1 MGLPFL
7 TEQIANKIWTTM
19 TCAICGGDVPIMQ
32 ALRSHLEL
40 ITTTWW
46 RSRSSWSMAWDPK
59 TFKGGSTRAE
69 EYSGTHRWRGGLAS
83 VTTCKSLWHNENLAR
98 KT

>member
-1 MGLPFL
+1 MGLPLL

-19 TCAICGGDVPIMQ
+19 TWAICDGDIPIMQ
-32 ALRSHLEL
+32 ALRSHLGL
-40 ITTTWW
+40 ITAACW
-46 RSRSSWSMAWDPK
+46 RSRSSWGMAWDPK

-83 VTTCKSLWHNENLAR
+83 VTTGKSLWHNKNLAG